1 MYFYKPV
8 VSEIRVGVFVVLKN
22 EKNLTKDT
30 DFGNI
35 IGKCSCT
42 GEESFTNNKKNAN
55 FTSCKTG
62 LNRRPYFNRHY
73 ATR

>member
-30 DFGNI
+30 VFGNI
-35 IGKCSCT
+35 IGKCSCH
-42 GEESFTNNKKNAN
+42 GGRK
-55 FTSCKTG
+55 
-62 LNRRPYFNRHY
+62 LY
-73 ATR
+73 